1 MDGEARSP
9 DAPPRASVRE
19 STYDDAVELLARR
32 PLSELELRGRLDGR
46 GHDPDDVARVLGRLR
61 AASYLD
67 DERLALDLILFRS
80 RKGHGPER
88 TSEEIRRRGV
98 GEEAIRRAWEAAARD
113 HDIDPR
119 EMLRLRVRRHLQ
131 NEARP
136 LDQRQLRRVYNAL
149 LRAGFE
155 AADVRSELDPFLDEP
170 GPRDDSRRDD
180 DGE

>member
-1 MDGEARSP
+1 MDGEPRSP
-9 DAPPRASVRE
+9 VDPPRAAVRE

-32 PLSELELRGRLDGR
+32 PLSEAELRERLDGR
-46 GHDPDDVARVLGRLR
+46 AHDPDDVERVVERLR

-113 HDIDPR
+113 YDIDPR
-119 EMLRLRVRRHLQ
+119 EILRLRVRRHLQ
-131 NEARP
+131 KEAQP

-149 LRAGFE
+149 LRAGF
-155 AADVRSELDPFLDEP
+155 AATDVRSELDPFLDEP
-170 GPRDDSRRDD
+170 GSGHDSRRDD